1 MLLFYNLY
9 PRHEYAPT
17 ALLHVAEGLRA
28 VGKQPLAE
36 FVYALIPSLYPDS
49 AADMTATLRLAAL
62 CAENLL
68 PAGSN
73 SLGLTVSAM
82 IHDVPVPDQT
92 DASYRSLLEEIATR
106 EANNPMGSEALYYLG
121 KGYEHASDMNWA
133 LHTYKEITL
142 RATGKNDPWV
152 HESHRA
158 SVRPSD
164 TVGRGSDRIARRP
177 NGRHSVS

>member
-1 MLLFYNLY
+1 MLVFYNLY

-28 VGKQPLAE
+28 KAKQPLAE

-49 AADMTATLRLAAL
+49 EWDATATLRLAAL
-62 CAENLL
+62 RAENMS

-82 IHDVPVPDQT
+82 IHNVPVPDQT

-106 EANNPMGSEALYYLG
+106 EVGNTMGSEALY
-121 KGYEHASDMNWA
+121 
-133 LHTYKEITL
+133 
-142 RATGKNDPWV
+142 
-152 HESHRA
+152 
-158 SVRPSD
+158 
-164 TVGRGSDRIARRP
+164 
-177 NGRHSVS
+177 